1 MGAPR
6 SALLAGERFN
16 VPLKA
21 VEQGGSYGEEEEGGG
36 DEGGGEGRR

>member
-21 VEQGGSYGEEEEGGG
+21 VEQGGSYGEEEEG
-36 DEGGGEGRR
+36 DVGGGEEMIMS